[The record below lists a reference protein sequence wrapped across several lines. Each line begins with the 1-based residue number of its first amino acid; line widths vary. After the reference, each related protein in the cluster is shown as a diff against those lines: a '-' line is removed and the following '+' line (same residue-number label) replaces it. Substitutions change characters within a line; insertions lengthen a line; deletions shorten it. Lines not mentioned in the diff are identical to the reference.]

1 MADREYSHIAIASVN
16 EKLRLSEGYVYDDR
30 NLALIR
36 AMAPCTVVQYYTD
49 GGQSNKIFFEKQN
62 KQT

>member
-1 MADREYSHIAIASVN
+1 MADREYSHIAIASYN
-16 EKLRLSEGYVYDDR
+16 AGFRISEGYVYDDR

-49 GGQSNKIFFEKQN
+49 GGQSNKIFFEKQTG
-62 KQT
+62 Q